1 MRIACCL
8 LLLSAPSAGA
18 WAATAAT
25 EQAATATGRGACV
38 YTPAAHASNLETRP
52 ENLPA
57 PLLPARAPRIT
68 SNASVP
74 VVASPATTR
83 GGGSDGDDMPIPR
96 LRAPRWH
103 SFLPG
108 MFR

>member
-8 LLLSAPSAGA
+8 LLLSAPAAGA
-18 WAATAAT
+18 CAATSVGEPSAT
-25 EQAATATGRGACV
+25 VVARGACV
-38 YTPAAHASNLETRP
+38 YAPAAHASNLEART
-52 ENLPA
+52 ETLPA
-57 PLLPARAPRIT
+57 PSPARTPRI
-68 SNASVP
+68 SSSANMPA
-74 VVASPATTR
+74 VASPATTR
-83 GGGSDGDDMPIPR
+83 GGGSDGDDLPIPR

>member
-25 EQAATATGRGACV
+25 EPAATTTGRGACI
-38 YTPAAHASNLETRP
+38 YTPAAHASNLEART
-52 ENLPA
+52 ESLPA
-57 PLLPARAPRIT
+57 TLPARTPRIT
-68 SNASVP
+68 SNTGAP
-74 VVASPATTR
+74 AVASPATTR
-83 GGGSDGDDMPIPR
+83 GGGSDGDDLPIPR

>member
-25 EQAATATGRGACV
+25 EPAATATGRGACV
-38 YTPAAHASNLETRP
+38 YAPAAHASNLEART
-52 ENLPA
+52 ESLPA
-57 PLLPARAPRIT
+57 PLPARAPRIT
-68 SNASVP
+68 SNTSAP
-74 VVASPATTR
+74 AVASPATTR
-83 GGGSDGDDMPIPR
+83 GGGSDGDDLSIPR